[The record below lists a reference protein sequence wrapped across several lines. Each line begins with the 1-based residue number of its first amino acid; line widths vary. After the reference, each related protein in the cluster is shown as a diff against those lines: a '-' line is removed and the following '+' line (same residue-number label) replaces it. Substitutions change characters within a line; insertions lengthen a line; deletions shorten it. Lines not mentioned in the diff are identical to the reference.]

1 MKMKLDACWRVA
13 LSRRKDQVEDLPK
26 DLLALVD
33 VRVLS
38 HIVVG
43 REGMSRWR
51 KIGYFSPIELKHI
64 PLCHYL

>member
-26 DLLALVD
+26 DLLALVV

-51 KIGYFSPIELKHI
+51 KIG
-64 PLCHYL
+64 